1 MSFDDPGT
9 SDRGAEATRTF
20 GNRWTALALFGAV
33 AVVLSMAAKDFKL
46 MWEDPPIYPGSG
58 VTSQGRLSDYFPD
71 LAGTAADTDVYFL
84 EGTEKGGTALILGG
98 THPNEPASSLTAI
111 TFLETAEVTQ
121 GRLIVI
127 PRATRSGFTATDP
140 QEGYPQFYGIE
151 TPTGVRHFRYGGRGT
166 NPIHQWPDPV
176 IYVNGSGQQLAGPEV
191 RNLNRSYPG
200 DPNGYL
206 TERLAYAITE
216 MIRQEEVDLSID
228 LHEASPEYP
237 VINAMVAH
245 EDAMDL
251 AVEAAL
257 YLEFDDIQIAVEP
270 SPANLRG
277 LSHREWGD
285 ATGTKAILIESANP
299 IQGRLRGPTNE
310 ALIVE
315 GIDPYYDR
323 AGQMGLLYVPFGEE
337 GSPMNER
344 VGRHIR
350 TVGTLIE
357 VFSTYNPDRTIT
369 VVGMPSLGEVME
381 NGLGAYLAHPER

>member
-1 MSFDDPGT
+1 MSSDPVT
-9 SDRGAEATRTF
+9 EKTRTY
-20 GNRWTALALFGAV
+20 GNRWTALGLVGAAAVIVFLV
-33 AVVLSMAAKDFKL
+33 AQEFKE
-46 MWEDPPIYPGSG
+46 MWRDPPIYPGPG
-58 VTSQGRLSDYFPD
+58 VTAQARLSDYFSGIEDTP
-71 LAGTAADTDVYFL
+71 ADTDIYFL
-84 EGTEKGGTALILGG
+84 EGEETGGTVLVLGG

-111 TFLETAEVTQ
+111 TLLENAVVTR

-127 PRATRSGFTATDP
+127 PRAVHSGFTATDP
-140 QEGYPQFYGIE
+140 QEGYPQFYRIE
-151 TPTGVRHFRYGGRGT
+151 TPTGTRRFRYGGRGT

-200 DPNGYL
+200 DPDGYL
-206 TERLAYAITE
+206 TERLAYAIVGL
-216 MIRQEEVDLSID
+216 IRREEVDLSID

-245 EDAMDL
+245 ENAMDL

-257 YLEFDDIQIAVEP
+257 LLEFEGIQIAVEP

-285 ATGTKAILIESANP
+285 ATDTKAILIESANP

-315 GIDPYYDR
+315 GVDRYYSR
-323 AGQMGLLYVPFGEE
+323 AGELGLLYVPFGEE
-337 GSPMNER
+337 GSPLGER
-344 VGRHIR
+344 VGRHIQ
-350 TVGTLIE
+350 TVTTLLE
-357 VFSTYNPDRTIT
+357 VFSSYNPDRAIAVEQLPTFN
-369 VVGMPSLGEVME
+369 EVMQ
-381 NGLGAYLAHPER
+381 NGLGSFLAPAQE

>member
-1 MSFDDPGT
+1 MSSEPTNEMPPGY
-9 SDRGAEATRTF
+9 
-20 GNRWTALALFGAV
+20 GNRWTALSLLGAA
-33 AVVLSMAAKDFKL
+33 AVVVFLVSLEFRE
-46 MWEDPPIYPGSG
+46 MWRDPPIYPGPG
-58 VTSQGRLSDYFPD
+58 VTGQARLSDYFPD
-71 LAGTAADTDVYFL
+71 IEGTAADTDVYFL
-84 EGTEKGGTALILGG
+84 EGQEAGGTALVLGG

-111 TFLETAEVTQ
+111 TMLENAVVTR

-127 PRATRSGFTATDP
+127 PRAAHSGFTATDP
-140 QEGYPQFYGIE
+140 QEGYPQFYQIE
-151 TPTGVRHFRYGGRGT
+151 TPTGTRRFRYGGRGI

-176 IYVNGSGQQLAGPEV
+176 IYVSGSGQQLAGPEV

-200 DPNGYL
+200 DPDGYL
-206 TERLAYAITE
+206 TERLAHAIVE
-216 MIRQEEVDLSID
+216 MIRQEGIDLSID

-257 YLEFDDIQIAVEP
+257 FLEFENIQIAVEP
-270 SPANLRG
+270 SPGNLRG

-285 ATGTKAILIESANP
+285 ATGTKAILLESANP

-315 GIDPYYDR
+315 GVDRYYTR
-323 AGQMGLLYVPFGEE
+323 AAELGLLYVPFGEE
-337 GSPMNER
+337 GSPLNER

-350 TVGTLIE
+350 TVSMLLE
-357 VFSTYNPDRTIT
+357 VFSTYNPDRAIAVDKLPTFN
-369 VVGMPSLGEVME
+369 EVLE
-381 NGLGAYLAHPER
+381 KGLGPFLAPPGE

>member
-1 MSFDDPGT
+1 
-9 SDRGAEATRTF
+9 
-20 GNRWTALALFGAV
+20 
-33 AVVLSMAAKDFKL
+33 
-46 MWEDPPIYPGSG
+46 
-58 VTSQGRLSDYFPD
+58 LSDYSSGIE
-71 LAGTAADTDVYFL
+71 GTAADTDIYFMQGS
-84 EGTEKGGTALILGG
+84 ESGGTALVLGG
-98 THPNEPASSLTAI
+98 THPNEPASSVTAI
-111 TFLETAEVTQ
+111 TLLENAVVTR

-140 QEGYPQFYGIE
+140 QEGFPEFYRIE
-151 TPTGVRHFRYGGRGT
+151 TLAGTRRFRYGGRGT

-206 TERLAYAITE
+206 TERLAFAIVE
-216 MIRQEEVDLSID
+216 LIRQEGIDLSID

-245 EDAMDL
+245 ENAMDL

-257 YLEFDDIQIAVEP
+257 LLEFEDIQIAVEP

-299 IQGRLRGPTNE
+299 AQGRLRGPTNE

-315 GIDPYYDR
+315 GVDRYYAR
-323 AGQMGLLYVPFGEE
+323 AARLGLLYVPFGEE
-337 GSPMNER
+337 GSPLDER
-344 VGRHIR
+344 VGRHIQ
-350 TVGTLIE
+350 TVSTLFE
-357 VFSTYNPDRTIT
+357 VFSSHNPDRTIAVENLPT
-369 VVGMPSLGEVME
+369 LHEVLQD
-381 NGLGAYLAHPER
+381 GLGAFLAPHDTRFRNPER

>member
-1 MSFDDPGT
+1 MSPDPET
-9 SDRGAEATRTF
+9 QKARSY
-20 GNRWTALALFGAV
+20 GNRWTALSLL
-33 AVVLSMAAKDFKL
+33 AVVAATVFL
-46 MWEDPPIYPGSG
+46 VAQEFRAMWSDPPIYPGPG
-58 VTSQGRLSDYFPD
+58 VTRQARLGDYFPG

-84 EGTEKGGTALILGG
+84 EGAEAGGTALVLGG

-111 TFLETAEVTQ
+111 TMLESAVVAR

-127 PRATRSGFTATDP
+127 PRATQSGFTATDP
-140 QEGYPQFYGIE
+140 QEGFPQFYRIE
-151 TPTGVRHFRYGGRGT
+151 TPEGMREFRYGGRGT

-200 DPNGYL
+200 DPDGYL
-206 TERLAYAITE
+206 TERLAYAIVE
-216 MIRQEEVDLSID
+216 MIRQEQVDLSID

-257 YLEFDDIQIAVEP
+257 LLEFEDIQIAVEP

-285 ATGTKAILIESANP
+285 ATDTKAILIESANP
-299 IQGRLRGPTNE
+299 AQGRLRGATNE

-315 GIDPYYDR
+315 GVDRYYTR
-323 AGQMGLLYVPFGEE
+323 AGELGLLYVPFGEA

-344 VGRHIR
+344 VGRHIQ
-350 TVGTLIE
+350 TVSTLLE
-357 VFSTYNPDRTIT
+357 VFSTYNPGRTIT
-369 VVGMPSLGEVME
+369 VENLPTLNEVMQ
-381 NGLGAYLAHPER
+381 NGLGAYLASPGG